1 MSADLQLIREA
12 ALAAGKLAR
21 QLQGQGLKT
30 TWKPGNSGPVTN
42 GDMAVDALLKE
53 RLLGARPDYGWL
65 SEETADNPDRLGKQ
79 RLFIVDPIDGTLAYV
94 KGKPWYTVCVA
105 VIDGERPTAGVVFA
119 PELDEL
125 YEAEAGGGARLN
137 GAPITPTSRGEL
149 EACSI
154 LGDKKMFADPR
165 WPTPWPEMQIESR
178 NSIAYRMAL
187 VAAGK
192 FDACFAP
199 SGKHDWDVAA
209 ADLICTEAG
218 ALVTD
223 HKGRGF
229 RYNHP
234 VPRQPALVCAGPCLH
249 PLLIERVAHIQL
261 PE

>member
-1 MSADLQLIREA
+1 MSEDLELIRDA
-12 ALAAGKLAR
+12 ALAAGRLAR
-21 QLQGQGLKT
+21 ELRGQGLKT
-30 TWKPGNSGPVTN
+30 TWKSDNRGPVTN
-42 GDMAVDALLKE
+42 GDLAVDALLKE

-65 SEETADNPDRLGKQ
+65 SEETADNPDRLAKR
-79 RLFIVDPIDGTLAYV
+79 RLFIVDPIDGTFAYV
-94 KGKPWYTVCVA
+94 KGKPWYTICVA
-105 VIDGERPTAGVVFA
+105 VIDGERPSAGVVFA

-137 GAPITPTSRGEL
+137 GEPISPSSREEL
-149 EACSI
+149 EACAI

-165 WPTPWPEMQIESR
+165 WPRPWPPMQIESR
-178 NSIAYRMAL
+178 NSIAYRMVL

-192 FDACFAP
+192 FDACLAP

-218 ALVTD
+218 AVVTD
-223 HKGRGF
+223 HKGRIF

-249 PLLIERVAHIQL
+249 ALLIDRVSHIQL